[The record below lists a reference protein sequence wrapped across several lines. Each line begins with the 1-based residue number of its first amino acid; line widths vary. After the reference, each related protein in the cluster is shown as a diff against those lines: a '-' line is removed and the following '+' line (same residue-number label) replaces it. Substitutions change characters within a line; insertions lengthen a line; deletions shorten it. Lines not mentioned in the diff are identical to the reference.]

1 MTLHP
6 ALFALTLV
14 VLAAA
19 DDRELIIAWPLSG
32 IEVRACAK
40 APVRGMPDPCEDA
53 KARYWQPLGAP
64 PIGNAT
70 IRCVPHPGCFEE
82 RSNCIVGYNC

>member
-19 DDRELIIAWPLSG
+19 DDRELVMTWPDG
-32 IEVRACAK
+32 TEVRACAK
-40 APVRGMPDPCEDA
+40 AQARGSTDPCEDLKLRNPTDEELTEVA
-53 KARYWQPLGAP
+53 GDERLLAVQHARAMTG
-64 PIGNAT
+64 T
-70 IRCVPHPGCFEE
+70 KH
-82 RSNCIVGYNC
+82 